1 MVEFSTF
8 MPHNTR
14 EQLARRDFFE
24 GLQNYLE
31 NKSEGNEN
39 KAVLGDSNCTMDK
52 VGQDAGNKTHRP
64 YRCGSNY
71 TLSKR
76 IVDNEL
82 KDL

>member
-1 MVEFSTF
+1 MVEFSAF

-52 VGQDAGNKTHRP
+52 VGRDAGN
-64 YRCGSNY
+64 NY
-71 TLSKR
+71 ALSKL
-76 IVDNEL
+76 IVDNGLE
-82 KDL
+82 DL